1 MYLKGF
7 RVVTSV
13 ATLFFFITCTTK
25 TKTWKFD
32 DVHSLDVRLLENRE
46 WLQKTKLD
54 LKNLNKL
61 MQPQLNYYLKK
72 DFRIHKKLKKAY
84 DGMKIDVRYI
94 DSTYKSMSKLLRKMK
109 STSSDSL
116 DDFPKDTSVSYRNL
130 FSDSRE
136 MIKKR
141 MKSYKKN
148 IKKLKKAFKSTKQIL
163 VFVEE
168 ECLPFK
174 KSIYELQYRRKL
186 EEKNIER
193 FNKKLNVAFF
203 NNSNSLNDI
212 NIISISKKLE
222 SYKSKLNSFENFLI
236 NMEEILIE
244 EMGGSVVL
252 IPKKNMPPKFVQ
264 RYNKGKKEYLEILEE
279 TRKLIDSI

>member
-1 MYLKGF
+1 MYLKGC

-72 DFRIHKKLKKAY
+72 DFRIHKKLNKAY
-84 DGMKIDVRYI
+84 EGIKIDVRDI

-141 MKSYKKN
+141 IKSYNKN
-148 IKKLKKAFKSTKQIL
+148 I
-163 VFVEE
+163 V
-168 ECLPFK
+168 
-174 KSIYELQYRRKL
+174 
-186 EEKNIER
+186 
-193 FNKKLNVAFF
+193 
-203 NNSNSLNDI
+203 
-212 NIISISKKLE
+212 
-222 SYKSKLNSFENFLI
+222 
-236 NMEEILIE
+236 
-244 EMGGSVVL
+244 
-252 IPKKNMPPKFVQ
+252 
-264 RYNKGKKEYLEILEE
+264 
-279 TRKLIDSI
+279 

>member
-7 RVVTSV
+7 RVVTIV

-72 DFRIHKKLKKAY
+72 DFRIHKKLNKAY
-84 DGMKIDVRYI
+84 EGIKIDVRYI

-116 DDFPKDTSVSYRNL
+116 DDFPKDTSVSYRIL

-148 IKKLKKAFKSTKQIL
+148 IKKLKKAFKSTKKIL

-212 NIISISKKLE
+212 NIITISKKLE

-252 IPKKNMPPKFVQ
+252 IPKKNMPPKFVK

>member
-1 MYLKGF
+1 MIKLDLKGF

-32 DVHSLDVRLLENRE
+32 DVHSLDVRLLENKE

-109 STSSDSL
+109 S
-116 DDFPKDTSVSYRNL
+116 R
-130 FSDSRE
+130 
-136 MIKKR
+136 
-141 MKSYKKN
+141 
-148 IKKLKKAFKSTKQIL
+148 
-163 VFVEE
+163 
-168 ECLPFK
+168 
-174 KSIYELQYRRKL
+174 
-186 EEKNIER
+186 
-193 FNKKLNVAFF
+193 
-203 NNSNSLNDI
+203 
-212 NIISISKKLE
+212 
-222 SYKSKLNSFENFLI
+222 NFL
-236 NMEEILIE
+236 LR
-244 EMGGSVVL
+244 
-252 IPKKNMPPKFVQ
+252 KNFNVF
-264 RYNKGKKEYLEILEE
+264 
-279 TRKLIDSI
+279 

>member
-1 MYLKGF
+1 
-7 RVVTSV
+7 
-13 ATLFFFITCTTK
+13 
-25 TKTWKFD
+25 
-32 DVHSLDVRLLENRE
+32 
-46 WLQKTKLD
+46 
-54 LKNLNKL
+54 

-72 DFRIHKKLKKAY
+72 DFRIHKKLNKAY
-84 DGMKIDVRYI
+84 EGMEIDVRYI

-136 MIKKR
+136 RIKKR